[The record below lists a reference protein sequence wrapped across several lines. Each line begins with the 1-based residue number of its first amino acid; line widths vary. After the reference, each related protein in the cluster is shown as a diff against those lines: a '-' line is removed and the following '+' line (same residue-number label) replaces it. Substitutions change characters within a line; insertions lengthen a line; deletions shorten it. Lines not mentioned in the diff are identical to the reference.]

1 MDSWMAR
8 RGTKSVGPMS
18 MAALQ
23 DKAFSGKLKPS
34 DQVKLVGQNEGRL
47 AGSIR
52 GLFPSIPDQQLS
64 DVAQLEAVVPE
75 DEMPATPVPPPFSSN
90 PKPLID
96 ILEVANRQKQ
106 ILWMILISI
115 PATFIPFA
123 TLVTGVIQIYFIV
136 KLAKA
141 VGSSMAWLYAVLAF
155 LPLIGL
161 IALLRLN
168 GKATKILKDNGVA
181 VGLMGANSDDLKKFQ
196 NIIT

>member
-18 MAALQ
+18 MATLQ

-34 DQVKLVGQNEGRL
+34 DQVKLVGQNEWQL

-52 GLFPSIPDQQLS
+52 GLFPSISNQQLS
-64 DVAQLEAVVPE
+64 DDVQLEAVVPK
-75 DEMPATPVPPPFSSN
+75 DETAATPVPPPFSSS
-90 PKPLID
+90 PKPLND

-141 VGSSMAWLYAVLAF
+141 VGSSAWLYAVLAF

-181 VGLMGANSDDLKKFQ
+181 VGLMGANSVDLKKFQ

>member
-18 MAALQ
+18 MATLQ

-34 DQVKLVGQNEGRL
+34 DQVKLVGQNEWQL

-52 GLFPSIPDQQLS
+52 GLFPSISNQQLS
-64 DVAQLEAVVPE
+64 DDVQLEAVVPK
-75 DEMPATPVPPPFSSN
+75 DETAATPVPPPFSSS
-90 PKPLID
+90 PKPLND

-141 VGSSMAWLYAVLAF
+141 VGSSAWLYAVLAF